1 MTNKMGINELL
12 ERAAG
17 LPEPA
22 RDELVQSML
31 DIEARYLGVY
41 VTDQEERSVLK
52 RSQEDVR
59 NGRLANDDDIKSVFR
74 YFKRA

>member
-1 MTNKMGINELL
+1 MTNKMGIDELL

-41 VTDQEERSVLK
+41 VTDQEERSALK

-59 NGRLANDDDIKSVFR
+59 NGRLASDDDIKSVFR